1 MKSGREKK
9 QRATTKRKSSYL
21 NRLQWVL
28 HDKKFTG
35 PRSWRVF

>member
-9 QRATTKRKSSYL
+9 ERATTKRKSSYL

-28 HDKKFTG
+28 HDKKFNG